1 MTQFG
6 MRSLGLILIFT
17 SLIFCIPGKMTSNK
31 EIMLIAWLVGEM
43 NSFKEKQVY
52 SIVKYLTGPL
62 GQVEYRGLDHFE
74 NQALNGVG
82 NYNWQE
88 AGDATF
94 NVGVT

>member
-1 MTQFG
+1 MVS
-6 MRSLGLILIFT
+6 RR
-17 SLIFCIPGKMTSNK
+17 N
-31 EIMLIAWLVGEM
+31 E

-52 SIVKYLTGPL
+52 SNVKYLTGPL

-82 NYNWQE
+82 KYNWQE

-94 NVGVT
+94 NVGVTLGAMAWKYKNTCDPDTLALIKRYLEYYKLMQSLN